1 MSGWQPQQYDPS
13 QQQPAPQ
20 SGPWAESGGGNAY
33 APQPYRP
40 QQPAGYGQQQP
51 QPYYQQQ
58 RPASRGAGLTA
69 AGAFWYILQCI
80 AFGAGY
86 FAKVPAK
93 KALQDFGMAQM
104 TAAEQFWYV
113 LMCIGFG
120 AGYFAKLPVAKALS
134 EMQRR

>member
-1 MSGWQPQQYDPS
+1 MSGWQPQQYDP
-13 QQQPAPQ
+13 
-20 SGPWAESGGGNAY
+20 
-33 APQPYRP
+33 R
-40 QQPAGYGQQQP
+40 
-51 QPYYQQQ
+51 QQ
-58 RPASRGAGLTA
+58 RPGAPPYQGQQPDPWNAGTGYGPQPPVQRRATGLTA
-69 AGAFWYILQCI
+69 AGAFWYILQCV